1 MLDQNFSAKNFM
13 NVYALENRM
22 GKIPVETMSDNFQ
35 AVVDMIKK
43 ANSELQTLKNKKKEE
58 KTDEVKDKI
67 KNLKRELKI
76 LREESKSLFLQR
88 CKDCQGMSIVMIS
101 ISNLSKC

>member
-43 ANSELQTLKNKKKEE
+43 ANSELQTLKNKKKED
-58 KTDEVKDKI
+58 KTDEVKEKI
-67 KNLKRELKI
+67 KNLKHELKI
-76 LREESKSLFLQR
+76 LREDKQKSLFAEM
-88 CKDCQGMSIVMIS
+88 QG
-101 ISNLSKC
+101 LSG

>member
-35 AVVDMIKK
+35 AVVDMIK
-43 ANSELQTLKNKKKEE
+43 LKFRK
-58 KTDEVKDKI
+58 
-67 KNLKRELKI
+67 
-76 LREESKSLFLQR
+76 
-88 CKDCQGMSIVMIS
+88 
-101 ISNLSKC
+101 